1 MRPSRPARAG
11 WAWALALCPAAF
23 AGPPAQLAFTSP
35 PQQLTAGECSAP
47 VVLELR
53 DDGGVPATAA
63 ADLAIDLAGFPSFY
77 AEGGAPPAGCAG
89 APITQ
94 VTIDAGG
101 GGTSFGMREPV
112 AGRYT
117 VSASA
122 AGLAGAAQEVV
133 VVPGVPGALTFVSGP
148 FAVDAGECSPAV
160 AFAVIDR
167 FGNASPPDGGLT
179 VSAGAGGARARLY
192 ADPGCATPFA
202 PVTIQ
207 APSSG
212 AALYFQGS
220 VPESFVLSVSAA
232 GVTGADQLETVRV
245 ASADLVLTVTGDRA
259 FTGSELTVHAAVTNT
274 GTESLTG
281 TRLRLDAEGIS
292 LGAAGPRGLPA
303 IPAGTSTELY
313 EAGIITAAAGAEVV
327 VRGRVENGAGDPLG
341 PEVTARTAVTP
352 MMADLGGCGGCGAG
366 AGGLAAAG
374 AAAALALLGRPRRRG
389 PTPRPSSRHPGRRPG
404 SPGPPGSPPPPA
416 RGWRAR

>member
-1 MRPSRPARAG
+1 V
-11 WAWALALCPAAF
+11 LCSAAS
-23 AGPPAQLAFTSP
+23 AGPPAQIAFTSP
-35 PQQLTAGECSAP
+35 PPQLTAGECSAP
-47 VVLELR
+47 VALELR
-53 DDGGVPATAA
+53 DDGGLPATATT
-63 ADLAIDLAGFPSFY
+63 DLVIDLVGFPSFY
-77 AEGGAPPAGCAG
+77 AEGGPPPAGCAG
-89 APITQ
+89 APVTQ
-94 VTIDAGG
+94 VMIDAGG
-101 GGTSFGMREPV
+101 GATSFGMREPV

-122 AGLAGAAQEVV
+122 AGLPAAAQEVL
-133 VVPGVPGALTFVSGP
+133 VVPDVPAALTFVSGP
-148 FAVDAGECSPAV
+148 FAVDAGACSPAV

-192 ADPGCATPFA
+192 ADPACATPFA
-202 PVTIQ
+202 PLEIQ

-245 ASADLVLTVTGDRA
+245 ASADLALTVTGDHP
-259 FTGSELTVHAAVTNT
+259 FTGSELAVHAAVTNT
-274 GTESLTG
+274 GTENLTG

-303 IPAGTSTELY
+303 IPAGASTELY
-313 EAGIITAAAGAEVV
+313 EAGVITAAAGSEVV
-327 VRGRVENGAGDPLG
+327 VRGRVESSAGDPLG
-341 PEVTARTAVTP
+341 PEVTARVAVTP
-352 MMADLGGCGGCGAG
+352 MTADLGGCGGCGAG
-366 AGGLAAAG
+366 GGGLVAAG
-374 AAAALALLGRPRRRG
+374 AAVALALLGRRRRG
-389 PTPRPSSRHPGRRPG
+389 EPTPRPSSRRPGRRAG
-404 SPGPPGSPPPPA
+404 APGSPPPPG